1 MSLRR
6 IGCAVAALAL
16 APIGSA
22 GAPILR
28 SAEARIV
35 FSSPTSCAVDLT
47 LRVEDGAPPPSGALQ
62 DGAPGLQSRR
72 QVEHRIEAADGAR
85 IELLGVYGAAQVGDS
100 RDVGRTRA
108 LVLRPEAS
116 VYTLRYTLEQ
126 PPDRA
131 NRCPLWIPTVP
142 ADGRSQAMRLLVRLP
157 AGAMPVGTMPAFAW
171 TGEEGAAMLGHLP
184 AFVHVPYAL
193 PGAPAPWNIARV
205 MDLVSVATLVLATLT
220 WARRIRGQ
228 APKGRI

>member
-1 MSLRR
+1 MSVRPVA
-6 IGCAVAALAL
+6 CALAALAL
-16 APIGSA
+16 APIGAA
-22 GAPILR
+22 GAPVLR

-47 LRVEDGAPPPSGALQ
+47 LRVEDPSTPSGA
-62 DGAPGLQSRR
+62 
-72 QVEHRIEAADGAR
+72 VEHRIEASDGSR
-85 IELLGVYGAAQVGDS
+85 IELLGVYGAAKIGEPGAVGL
-100 RDVGRTRA
+100 TRA

-116 VYTLRYTLEQ
+116 VYTLRYAMDQ

-131 NRCPLWIPTVP
+131 NRCPLWLPTVP
-142 ADGRSQAMRLLVRLP
+142 ADGRSEAVRLLVRLP
-157 AGAMPVGTMPAFAW
+157 AGATPVGTMPAFTW

-205 MDLVSVATLVLATLT
+205 MDLVSVATLILATLA
-220 WARRIRGQ
+220 WARRSRGQ
-228 APKGRI
+228 APKGGI